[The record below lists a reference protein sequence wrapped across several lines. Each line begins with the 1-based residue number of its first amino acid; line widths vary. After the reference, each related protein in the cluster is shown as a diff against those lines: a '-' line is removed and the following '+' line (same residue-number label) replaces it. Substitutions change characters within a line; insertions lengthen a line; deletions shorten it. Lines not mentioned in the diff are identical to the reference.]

1 MRSHSAGYFARPLA
15 ITYTRQKSAL
25 SMQWELLARKV
36 VGKATYL
43 EEAMLDLYET
53 LRTLTA
59 AALFAMVVAIA
70 YIGGNV
76 ILAALA

>member
-1 MRSHSAGYFARPLA
+1 MPCILRGRWRLPKDRHKP
-15 ITYTRQKSAL
+15 AL
-25 SMQWELLARKV
+25 STQWEIFARKV

-53 LRTLTA
+53 LRTFTA
-59 AALFAMVVAIA
+59 ATLFAMVVAIA

-76 ILAALA
+76 ILAAFA